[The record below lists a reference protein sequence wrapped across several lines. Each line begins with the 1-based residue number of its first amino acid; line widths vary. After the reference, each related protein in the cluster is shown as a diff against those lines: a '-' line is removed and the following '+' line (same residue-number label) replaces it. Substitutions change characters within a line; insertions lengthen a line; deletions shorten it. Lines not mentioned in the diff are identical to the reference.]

1 MKKSAKNK
9 TPLEKL
15 NKFIDWEMFRPLLKK
30 AFEKQPKGKGGRPP
44 YDYVMMFKILI
55 LQRYYKIS
63 DEQVEYQILDRLTF
77 MRFLGLGMSDNV
89 PDHNTVWLF
98 RENLSNNGIIEEI
111 FGLFNLQLKEK
122 GILAEEGSIV
132 DVPIAIGM
140 ETPRQ
145 RNSRE
150 ENKEIKANKIPG
162 RIQENPNVLGHKDLD
177 AR

>member
-1 MKKSAKNK
+1 MRITHPS
-9 TPLEKL
+9 
-15 NKFIDWEMFRPLLKK
+15 
-30 AFEKQPKGKGGRPP
+30 
-44 YDYVMMFKILI
+44 
-55 LQRYYKIS
+55 
-63 DEQVEYQILDRLTF
+63 LT
-77 MRFLGLGMSDNV
+77 FLGLGMSDNV

-177 AR
+177 ARWTKKNGTNYFGYKNHIKVPRKKN